1 MLMCRPED
9 ERMKSKAS
17 VLLVDDDKDMTETLS
32 DILTDMDYRVET
44 ANSGLEA
51 IEKVKTHAFD
61 TVLLDIKMPGINGVE
76 TFREIKRIQ
85 PEAVVMLMTAQS
97 VEELVA
103 EALEEG
109 AYGIMYKPIDTKKL
123 VEFIETTKRGALIL
137 FVDLDMSTSQKLVAT
152 LKKMGYRIAEA
163 MSGEEAKKLVQRK
176 SFDMVFIEVKM
187 PIMNGLEIFMALR
200 EIKPDIKVVMTT
212 NYREG
217 LEDLI
222 DQALSESA
230 YACIYKP
237 FEVERVIK
245 LLERILAGKTQTE
258 IRLMEGEDDR
268 KS

>member
-1 MLMCRPED
+1 
-9 ERMKSKAS
+9 MKQKAS
-17 VLLVDDDKDMTETLS
+17 ILLADDDKDMTETLS
-32 DILTDMDYRVET
+32 DILTDMGYHVET
-44 ANSGLEA
+44 ANNGLEA
-51 IEKVKTHAFD
+51 IEKVKTHVFD

-76 TFREIKRIQ
+76 TFKEIKKIR

-137 FVDLDMSTSQKLVAT
+137 FVDIDLSTSQKLIDT
-152 LKKMGYRIAEA
+152 LKERGYRVAKA
-163 MSGEEAKKLVQRK
+163 RSGEEAKKLVQRA

-187 PIMNGLEIFMALR
+187 PIMNGLETYNALR
-200 EIKPDIKVVMTT
+200 QIKSDIKVVMTT

-222 DQALSESA
+222 DQAVSEGA

-237 FEVERVIK
+237 FEVGEVIT
-245 LLERILAGKTQTE
+245 LLERILAGKTKPE
-258 IRLMEGEDDR
+258 IRKMEDENGR

>member
-1 MLMCRPED
+1 
-9 ERMKSKAS
+9 MKSKAS
-17 VLLVDDDKDMTETLS
+17 VLLVDDDKDMTETLY
-32 DILTDMDYRVET
+32 DILTDMSYRVET

-61 TVLLDIKMPGINGVE
+61 TVLLDIKMPGTNGVE
-76 TFREIKRIQ
+76 TFREIKKIR

-137 FVDLDMSTSQKLVAT
+137 FVDLDMSTSQKLVAA
-152 LKKMGYRIAEA
+152 LKKMGYLIAEA
-163 MSGEEAKKLVQRK
+163 KSGEEAHKLVQRK
-176 SFDMVFIEVKM
+176 RFDLIFIEVKM
-187 PIMNGLEIFMALR
+187 PVMNGLEIYISLR
-200 EIKPDIKVVMTT
+200 KIKPDIKVVMTT

-222 DQALSESA
+222 DQATSKGA

-237 FEVERVIK
+237 FEVGKVVK
-245 LLERILAGKTQTE
+245 LLERILDGKTKTE
-258 IRLMEGEDDR
+258 IQQMEEEDDG

>member
-1 MLMCRPED
+1 
-9 ERMKSKAS
+9 MKSKAS

-32 DILTDMDYRVET
+32 DILTDMSYRVET

-51 IEKVKTHAFD
+51 IEKVKTQEFD

-76 TFREIKRIQ
+76 TFREIKRMR

-123 VEFIETTKRGALIL
+123 VEFIETAKKGALIL
-137 FVDLDMSTSQKLVAT
+137 FVDIDLSTSRKLVGA
-152 LKKMGYRIAEA
+152 LKERGYRVARA
-163 MSGEEAKKLVQRK
+163 RSGEEAKRLVQSK
-176 SFDMVFIEVKM
+176 SFDMIFIEVKM
-187 PIMNGLEIFMALR
+187 PVMNGLETFMALR
-200 EIKPDIKVVMTT
+200 KIRPDVKVVMTT

-222 DQALSESA
+222 DQALNESA

-237 FEVERVIK
+237 FEVEKVAK
-245 LLERILAGKTQTE
+245 LLERILAGKTKTE
-258 IRLMEGEDDR
+258 IRQMEEEDDR

>member
-1 MLMCRPED
+1 
-9 ERMKSKAS
+9 MKPKAS

-32 DILTDMDYRVET
+32 DILTDMRYCVET
-44 ANSGLEA
+44 ANNGLEA

-76 TFREIKRIQ
+76 TFREIKKIR

-123 VEFIETTKRGALIL
+123 VEFIETKRSGALIL
-137 FVDLDMSTSQKLVAT
+137 FVDVDLSATQVLVGA
-152 LKKMGYRIAEA
+152 LKKIGYRVAQA
-163 MSGEEAKKLVQRK
+163 RSGEEAKKLVQSK
-176 SFDMVFIEVKM
+176 KCDMVFIEVKM
-187 PIMNGLEIFMALR
+187 PIMNGIETYMALR
-200 EIKPDIKVVMTT
+200 KIRPDIKVVMTT

-222 DQALSESA
+222 DQALNEGA

-237 FEVERVIK
+237 FEVKKVAK
-245 LLERILAGKTQTE
+245 LLERILDGKTKTE
-258 IRLMEGEDDR
+258 IQKMETEENDR
-268 KS
+268 KR

>member
-1 MLMCRPED
+1 
-9 ERMKSKAS
+9 MKLKAS

-32 DILTDMDYRVET
+32 DILTDMNYRVET
-44 ANSGLEA
+44 ANNGLEA
-51 IEKVKTHAFD
+51 IEKVKTRAFD

-76 TFREIKRIQ
+76 TFKEIKKIR

-123 VEFIETTKRGALIL
+123 IEFIETTKRGVLIL
-137 FVDLDMSTSQKLVAT
+137 FVDIDLPTSQKLIDA
-152 LKKMGYRIAEA
+152 LKKRGYRVAKA
-163 MSGEEAKKLVQRK
+163 RSGEEAKKLVQRA

-187 PIMNGLEIFMALR
+187 PIMNGLETYNALR
-200 EIKPDIKVVMTT
+200 QIKSDIKVVMTT

-222 DQALSESA
+222 DQAVSEGA

-237 FEVERVIK
+237 FEVGKVIT
-245 LLERILAGKTQTE
+245 LLERILAGKTKAE
-258 IRLMEGEDDR
+258 IRKMEDKNDR

>member
-1 MLMCRPED
+1 
-9 ERMKSKAS
+9 MKPKAS
-17 VLLVDDDKDMTETLS
+17 ILLVDDDKDMTETLS
-32 DILTDMDYRVET
+32 DILTDMGYHVET
-44 ANSGLEA
+44 ANNGLEA

-61 TVLLDIKMPGINGVE
+61 TVLLDIKMPGINGVD
-76 TFREIKRIQ
+76 TFKEIKKIR

-137 FVDLDMSTSQKLVAT
+137 FVDIDLPTSQKLIDT
-152 LKKMGYRIAEA
+152 LKERGYRVAKA
-163 MSGEEAKKLVQRK
+163 RSGEEAKKLVQRA

-187 PIMNGLEIFMALR
+187 PIMNGLETYNALR
-200 EIKPDIKVVMTT
+200 QIKSDIKVVMTT

-217 LEDLI
+217 LDDLI
-222 DQALSESA
+222 DQAVSEGA

-237 FEVERVIK
+237 FEVGKVIT
-245 LLERILAGKTQTE
+245 LLERILAGKTKTE
-258 IRLMEGEDDR
+258 IRKMEDENGR

>member
-1 MLMCRPED
+1 
-9 ERMKSKAS
+9 MKPKAS

-32 DILTDMDYRVET
+32 DILTDMSYRVET
-44 ANSGLEA
+44 ANSGSEA

-61 TVLLDIKMPGINGVE
+61 TVLLDVKMPGINGVE
-76 TFREIKRIQ
+76 TFREIKRIR

-109 AYGIMYKPIDTKKL
+109 AYGIMYKPIDTNKL
-123 VEFIETTKRGALIL
+123 VEFIEATKKGALIL
-137 FVDLDMSTSQKLVAT
+137 FVDVDLSVSQKLIDV
-152 LKKMGYRIAEA
+152 LKEIGYRVARA
-163 MSGEEAKKLVQRK
+163 RSGEEAKKLVQRNG
-176 SFDMVFIEVKM
+176 FDMVFIEVKM
-187 PIMNGLEIFMALR
+187 PVMNGLETYMALKKVR
-200 EIKPDIKVVMTT
+200 SDVKVVMTT

-222 DQALSESA
+222 DQAISQSA

-237 FEVERVIK
+237 FEVGKVVK
-245 LLERILAGKTQTE
+245 LLERILAGKTKAE
-258 IRLMEGEDDR
+258 IRNMEDKSDR

>member
-1 MLMCRPED
+1 
-9 ERMKSKAS
+9 MKQKAS

-32 DILTDMDYRVET
+32 DILTDMSYRVET
-44 ANSGLEA
+44 ANNGLEA

-76 TFREIKRIQ
+76 TFKEIKKIR
-85 PEAVVMLMTAQS
+85 PDAVVMLMTAQS

-123 VEFIETTKRGALIL
+123 VEFIETAKKGALIL
-137 FVDLDMSTSQKLVAT
+137 FVDIDLSTSHKLIDALKEKGYHVAKT
-152 LKKMGYRIAEA
+152 G
-163 MSGEEAKKLVQRK
+163 SGEEAKKLVQKK
-176 SFDMVFIEVKM
+176 SFELIFIEVKM
-187 PIMNGLEIFMALR
+187 PIMNGLQTYKTLR
-200 EIKPDIKVVMTT
+200 KIQPDVKVVMTT

-237 FEVERVIK
+237 FEVEKVVK
-245 LLERILAGKTQTE
+245 LLERILAGKTKTE
-258 IRLMEGEDDR
+258 IRQMEKEDDR

>member
-1 MLMCRPED
+1 
-9 ERMKSKAS
+9 MKSKAS

-32 DILTDMDYRVET
+32 DILTDMNYRVET

-76 TFREIKRIQ
+76 TFKEIKKIR

-97 VEELVA
+97 VENLVA

-137 FVDLDMSTSQKLVAT
+137 FVDIDLSTSQKLIDT
-152 LKKMGYRIAEA
+152 LKQAGYRVAKA
-163 MSGEEAKKLVQRK
+163 RSGEEAKKLVQRK
-176 SFDMVFIEVKM
+176 CFDIVFIEVSM
-187 PIMNGLEIFMALR
+187 PVMNGLETYKALR
-200 EIKPDIKVVMTT
+200 KIKPDIKVVMTT

-222 DQALSESA
+222 DQATDEGA

-237 FEVERVIK
+237 FEVEKVAK
-245 LLERILAGKTQTE
+245 LLDRIMVGKTKAE
-258 IRLMEGEDDR
+258 IRTMEEEDNDR

>member
-1 MLMCRPED
+1 
-9 ERMKSKAS
+9 MKQKAS

-32 DILTDMDYRVET
+32 DILTDMSYRVET
-44 ANSGLEA
+44 ANNGLEA
-51 IEKVKTHAFD
+51 IEKVKIHAFD

-76 TFREIKRIQ
+76 TFREIKKVR

-123 VEFIETTKRGALIL
+123 VEFIETAKKGALIL
-137 FVDLDMSTSQKLVAT
+137 FVDVDLSTSQKLVDV
-152 LKKMGYRIAEA
+152 LKQRGYRVAKA
-163 MSGEEAKKLVQRK
+163 RNGEEAKKCVQEE
-176 SFDMVFIEVKM
+176 SFDLVLIEVKM
-187 PIMNGLEIFMALR
+187 PVMNGLETYKALR
-200 EIKPDIKVVMTT
+200 KIKPDVKVVMTT

-222 DQALSESA
+222 DQAISESA

-237 FEVERVIK
+237 FEAGKVVK
-245 LLERILAGKTQTE
+245 LLERILAGKTKAE
-258 IRLMEGEDDR
+258 IRKLEEDENGR

>member
-1 MLMCRPED
+1 
-9 ERMKSKAS
+9 MKSKAS

-32 DILTDMDYRVET
+32 DILTDMSYRVET

-76 TFREIKRIQ
+76 TFREIKRIR

-123 VEFIETTKRGALIL
+123 VKFIETTKRDALIL
-137 FVDLDMSTSQKLVAT
+137 FVDLDVSTSKKLVAA
-152 LKKMGYRIAEA
+152 LKEMGYRIAEA
-163 MSGEEAKKLVQRK
+163 RSGEEAEKLVKREN
-176 SFDMVFIEVKM
+176 FDVVFIEVKM
-187 PIMNGLEIFMALR
+187 PVMNGIETFKVLR
-200 EIKPDIKVVMTT
+200 QIKPDIKVIMTT

-217 LEDLI
+217 LEDLMN
-222 DQALSESA
+222 QALNDNA

-237 FEVERVIK
+237 FEVEKVVK
-245 LLERILAGKTQTE
+245 LLERILDGRTKQE
-258 IRLMEGEDDR
+258 IRQMEEEDDR
-268 KS
+268 KG

>member
-1 MLMCRPED
+1 
-9 ERMKSKAS
+9 MKPKAS
-17 VLLVDDDKDMTETLS
+17 ILLVDDDKDMTETLS
-32 DILTDMDYRVET
+32 DILTDMGYHVET
-44 ANSGLEA
+44 ANNGLEA

-61 TVLLDIKMPGINGVE
+61 TVLLGIKMPGINGVD
-76 TFREIKRIQ
+76 TFKEIKKIR

-137 FVDLDMSTSQKLVAT
+137 FVDIDLPTSQKLIDT
-152 LKKMGYRIAEA
+152 LKERGYRVAKA
-163 MSGEEAKKLVQRK
+163 RSGEEAKKLVQRA

-187 PIMNGLEIFMALR
+187 PIMNGLETYNALR
-200 EIKPDIKVVMTT
+200 QIKSDIKVVMTT

-217 LEDLI
+217 LDDLI
-222 DQALSESA
+222 DQAVSEGA

-237 FEVERVIK
+237 FEVGKVIT
-245 LLERILAGKTQTE
+245 LLERILAGKTKTE
-258 IRLMEGEDDR
+258 IRKMEDENGR

>member
-1 MLMCRPED
+1 
-9 ERMKSKAS
+9 MKSKAS

-32 DILTDMDYRVET
+32 DILTDMGYRVET
-44 ANSGLEA
+44 ANNGSEA
-51 IEKVKTHAFD
+51 VEKVKTHAFD

-76 TFREIKRIQ
+76 TFKKIKKIR

-137 FVDLDMSTSQKLVAT
+137 FVDIDLPTSQKLVDA
-152 LKKMGYRIAEA
+152 LKERGYRIAKVR
-163 MSGEEAKKLVQRK
+163 SGEEAKNFVQK
-176 SFDMVFIEVKM
+176 TNFDVVFIEVKM
-187 PIMNGLEIFMALR
+187 PIMNGIETYKALR
-200 EIKPDIKVVMTT
+200 QIKPDIKVVMTT

-217 LEDLI
+217 IEDLI
-222 DQALSESA
+222 DQAMSGSA

-237 FEVERVIK
+237 FEVGKVIT
-245 LLERILAGKTQTE
+245 LLEGILAGKTKTE
-258 IRLMEGEDDR
+258 IRKMEKEYER
-268 KS
+268 KG

>member
-1 MLMCRPED
+1 
-9 ERMKSKAS
+9 MKPKAS

-32 DILTDMDYRVET
+32 DILTDMNYRVEI
-44 ANSGLEA
+44 ANNGLEA

-76 TFREIKRIQ
+76 TFKEIKKIR

-97 VEELVA
+97 VEELVS

-123 VEFIETTKRGALIL
+123 VEFIETAKRGVLIL
-137 FVDLDMSTSQKLVAT
+137 FVDIDLSTSQILVDAI
-152 LKKMGYRIAEA
+152 KKVGYRVAQA
-163 MSGEEAKKLVQRK
+163 RSGEEAKKLVQRK
-176 SFDMVFIEVKM
+176 SCDVVFIEVKM
-187 PIMNGLEIFMALR
+187 PVMNGLKIFMALR
-200 EIKPDIKVVMTT
+200 KIRSDVKVVMTT

-222 DQALSESA
+222 DQAMREGA

-237 FEVERVIK
+237 FEVKKVAK
-245 LLERILAGKTQTE
+245 LLERILAGKTKTE
-258 IRLMEGEDDR
+258 IRKMEKEQDDR

>member
-1 MLMCRPED
+1 
-9 ERMKSKAS
+9 MKSRAS
-17 VLLVDDDKDMTETLS
+17 VLLVDDDKDMTETLY
-32 DILTDMDYRVET
+32 DVLTDMSYRVET
-44 ANSGLEA
+44 ANSGSEA

-76 TFREIKRIQ
+76 TFREIKRIR

-137 FVDLDMSTSQKLVAT
+137 FVDVDMSTSQKLVDS
-152 LKKMGYRIAEA
+152 LKQSGYNVAKA
-163 MSGEEAKKLVQRK
+163 SSGEEAKKLIQRERV
-176 SFDMVFIEVKM
+176 DLIFIEVKM
-187 PIMNGLEIFMALR
+187 PVMNGLEIYMALR
-200 EIKPDIKVVMTT
+200 KIMPDVRVVMTT

-222 DQALSESA
+222 DQALHESA

-237 FEVERVIK
+237 FEVGKVIK
-245 LLERILAGKTQTE
+245 LLERILAGKTKAE
-258 IRLMEGEDDR
+258 IRQMEEEDDR
-268 KS
+268 KSQNSDNRR

>member
-1 MLMCRPED
+1 
-9 ERMKSKAS
+9 MKAKAS
-17 VLLVDDDKDMTETLS
+17 VLLVDDDKDMTETLY
-32 DILTDMDYRVET
+32 DILTDMSYRVET
-44 ANSGLEA
+44 ANSGLAA

-61 TVLLDIKMPGINGVE
+61 TVLLDIKMPGIDGVE
-76 TFREIKRIQ
+76 TFREIKKIR

-109 AYGIMYKPIDTKKL
+109 AYGIMYKPIDTNKL

-137 FVDLDMSTSQKLVAT
+137 FVDLDISTSQKLVAA
-152 LKKMGYRIAEA
+152 LKEMGYCIAEA
-163 MSGEEAKKLVQRK
+163 KSGEEAHKLVQRK
-176 SFDMVFIEVKM
+176 SFDLIFIEVKM
-187 PIMNGLEIFMALR
+187 PVMNGLETYRSLR
-200 EIKPDIKVVMTT
+200 KIKPDIKVVMTT

-222 DQALSESA
+222 DQALSNGA

-237 FEVERVIK
+237 FEVGKVVK
-245 LLERILAGKTQTE
+245 LLERILVGKTKAE
-258 IRLMEGEDDR
+258 IRQMEEENDG

>member
-1 MLMCRPED
+1 
-9 ERMKSKAS
+9 MKSKAS

-32 DILTDMDYRVET
+32 DILTDMSYRVET
-44 ANSGLEA
+44 ANSGSEA

-76 TFREIKRIQ
+76 TFREIKKIR
-85 PEAVVMLMTAQS
+85 PEAIVMLMTAQS

-123 VEFIETTKRGALIL
+123 VEFIEAKKRGALIL
-137 FVDLDMSTSQKLVAT
+137 FVDIDMSTSRKLVDV
-152 LKKMGYRIAEA
+152 LKERGYRVAEA
-163 MSGEEAKKLVQRK
+163 RSGEEAEELVRRE

-187 PIMNGLEIFMALR
+187 PVMNGLETYTALR
-200 EIKPDIKVVMTT
+200 KIRSDIKVVMTT

-222 DQALSESA
+222 DQAISESA

-237 FEVERVIK
+237 FEVGKVIM
-245 LLERILAGKTQTE
+245 LLERILAGKTKSE
-258 IRLMEGEDDR
+258 IRKMEEEYDR
-268 KS
+268 KG